1 MNRGPFTT
9 RDVVYRKLA
18 AHRRW
23 LDGAADGHPAS
34 FAHANLF
41 GFDFTG
47 ADLREVDF
55 GGASLQG
62 ARFVGADLTRAI
74 MAGAD
79 LSGVSFVKA
88 ILLEAVLTGARLVGA
103 AVAGPD
109 LRFVSLRAP
118 TGFPNETDRTRVAAG
133 KNVSVR

>member
-1 MNRGPFTT
+1 MYCSWLNRGPFPT
-9 RDVVYRKLA
+9 RDWVYRKLA

-23 LDGAADGHPAS
+23 RDGAADGHPAS

-47 ADLREVDF
+47 AELREVDC

-88 ILLEAVLTGARLVGA
+88 ILLEADLTGARLVGA
-103 AVAGPD
+103 VFERSEEHTSELQSLMGISYAVFC
-109 LRFVSLRAP
+109 L
-118 TGFPNETDRTRVAAG
+118 
-133 KNVSVR
+133 KK